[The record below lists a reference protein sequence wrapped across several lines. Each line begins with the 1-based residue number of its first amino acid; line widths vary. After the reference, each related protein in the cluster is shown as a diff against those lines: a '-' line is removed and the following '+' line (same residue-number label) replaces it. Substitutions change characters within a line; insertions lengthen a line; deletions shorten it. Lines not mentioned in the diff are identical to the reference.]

1 MKLKSLASLNH
12 LARLS
17 ERRWPLLLKPIFVSF
32 TPWKVNRSRIRSKRK
47 LPLTT
52 PMAKILTTLGTNNDD
67 PWKDLSEVMK
77 EAVSDPMNK
86 VHNEI
91 QGI

>member
-1 MKLKSLASLNH
+1 
-12 LARLS
+12 
-17 ERRWPLLLKPIFVSF
+17 
-32 TPWKVNRSRIRSKRK
+32 
-47 LPLTT
+47 
-52 PMAKILTTLGTNNDD
+52 MAKILTTLDTNNDD